1 MSDPYVGEIQAFAFG
16 FVPKGWAL
24 CDGSLLPVQRNIPL
38 FSLIGGFY
46 GGNGTTNFALPNLV
60 GHVAISQGQ
69 GPGFAAHV
77 IGEEFGSATASLT
90 LQEMPAHL
98 HVMQVGT
105 TAATNSTPGP
115 TGKSDVAID
124 PSFNGFVA
132 PPANTTFAT
141 SAVVPVGGSQ
151 PHDNVQPTLA
161 IAYCI
166 ALEGV
171 MPSFS

>member
-1 MSDPYVGEIQAFAFG
+1 MSDPFVGEIQAFAFG

-24 CDGSLLPVQRNIPL
+24 CDGSLLPIQRNIPL
-38 FSLIGGFY
+38 FSLIGTFY
-46 GGNGTTNFALPNLV
+46 GGNGTTNFAVPNLV
-60 GHVAISQGQ
+60 GRVAISQGQ
-69 GPGFAAHV
+69 GPGFAAHA
-77 IGEEFGSATASLT
+77 IGDEVGSATVSLT
-90 LQEMPAHL
+90 QQEMPAHL
-98 HVMQVGT
+98 HPMQVGT

-115 TGKSDVAID
+115 TGSSVAID
-124 PSFNGFVA
+124 PSFNGFVV

-151 PHDNVQPTLA
+151 PHENVQPTLA

-171 MPSFS
+171 MPSFN